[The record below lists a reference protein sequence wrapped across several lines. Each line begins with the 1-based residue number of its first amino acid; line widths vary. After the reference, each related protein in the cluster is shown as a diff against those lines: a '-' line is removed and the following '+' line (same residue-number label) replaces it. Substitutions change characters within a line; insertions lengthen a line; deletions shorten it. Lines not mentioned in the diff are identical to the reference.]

1 MATQTHPHTNRF
13 EERRG
18 QNEIAA
24 ELQHIRDL
32 VRLRAIFERRGIG
45 GDELRSY
52 DAEIDRH
59 RRDLALLAGQSVQ
72 HHLSAA

>member
-1 MATQTHPHTNRF
+1 MATRVHPHTSRF
-13 EERRG
+13 DERRSR
-18 QNEIAA
+18 NEIEA

-32 VRLRAIFERRGIG
+32 VRLRAIFERHGVPKA
-45 GDELRSY
+45 ELRGY

-59 RRDLALLAGQSVQ
+59 RHDLALLAGGPGG